1 MDPVSTRADTEIH
14 ERLGASNTKQR
25 VRADLKRTENL
36 PNQEKNQGVASKS
49 WLTEKLVENK
59 IEETF
64 LY

>member
-1 MDPVSTRADTEIH
+1 MDSVRTRADTH

-36 PNQEKNQGVASKS
+36 PNQEKNRGVASKS

-64 LY
+64 LYW